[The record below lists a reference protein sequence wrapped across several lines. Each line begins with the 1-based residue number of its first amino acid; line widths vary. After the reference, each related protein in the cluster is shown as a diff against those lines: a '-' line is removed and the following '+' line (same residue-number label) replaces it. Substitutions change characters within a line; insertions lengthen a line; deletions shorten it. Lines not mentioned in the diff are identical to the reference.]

1 MSAPRQVES
10 IPTVTAPIDVPEA
23 GPEMSR
29 ARFLANVITGGVL
42 AVVAAVLLVVGM
54 VLS

>member
-10 IPTVTAPIDVPEA
+10 IPTVTAPIDVPET

-29 ARFLANVITGGVL
+29 GRFLANVITGGVL
-42 AVVAAVLLVVGM
+42 AIVATVLLVVAV